1 MFSTLTAVAFI
12 LAVAGI
18 FTAIDRATAK
28 AEHRRKIN
36 DRIDRIFKI

>member
-1 MFSTLTAVAFI
+1 MLSTLAAVAFI
-12 LAVAGI
+12 LAIAGI
-18 FTAIDRATAK
+18 FTAIDRVAAK